1 MRKYLYCLFIIL
13 ITSTL
18 FAQTESKETIKN
30 SKDYYW
36 GESSSEN
43 DKEAEDAALS
53 RLTKQISVTISS
65 TFERTMQETNENLQ
79 ETVQDILKTYSSA
92 TLKNVQ
98 SIRNSSGGMV
108 NVFLYIAKS
117 EVNEIFAERK
127 KLINNIYSN
136 AVDFEQDQNYA
147 GALKSYYFALLLMNS
162 IPEQNIMFND
172 KSLTTE
178 IPYRINT
185 IITNTKFYLV
195 KDTKISDNERELEFL
210 VEVFDKKAN
219 QLDFSF
225 WDGLNQV
232 NVQVMDGDAIFN
244 LIGTSSQFDKLD
256 VNIKYSYYECRNE
269 ISVVNELWNVVNRPS
284 FKNTKQVP
292 LKVTE
297 KKEQITEIKKE
308 IISSKDENKVNNSK
322 TTFVEKENKPV
333 LFKGT
338 RELLLIN
345 KDSCKVLNK
354 ISDQTEKLISIFER
368 GSSKSVNSM
377 FPNDDFIRNKI
388 TDMMKYNKINI
399 TAGSITADVNKTFTG
414 WELRK
419 IKIVNKYS
427 SLNKQ
432 SPEYMVLDFDD
443 NGNLYDVNF
452 GIMDNLYDKFVEQGT
467 YGNDWGNRQ
476 VIIKFVEKY
485 RTAFLSRNIKMLD
498 SLFADE
504 AVIIVGRVLKKTK
517 MKDIYKYTKLNEDQ
531 PDIRYT
537 QYTKDEYLKNQA
549 NVFKNQKDI
558 FVGYNSFK
566 IMKKNKQD
574 NVYGLSMRQF
584 YQATS
589 YSDEGYLFLLVDFNN
604 EQPQIYVRSWQPQEW
619 NETALIKLSNF
630 NLNKLEK

>member
-210 VEVFDKKAN
+210 VEVFDKKPT
-219 QLDFSF
+219 S
-225 WDGLNQV
+225 
-232 NVQVMDGDAIFN
+232 
-244 LIGTSSQFDKLD
+244 LILVFGW
-256 VNIKYSYYECRNE
+256 IK
-269 ISVVNELWNVVNRPS
+269 
-284 FKNTKQVP
+284 
-292 LKVTE
+292 
-297 KKEQITEIKKE
+297 
-308 IISSKDENKVNNSK
+308 SSKCTGD
-322 TTFVEKENKPV
+322 
-333 LFKGT
+333 GW
-338 RELLLIN
+338 R
-345 KDSCKVLNK
+345 C
-354 ISDQTEKLISIFER
+354 
-368 GSSKSVNSM
+368 
-377 FPNDDFIRNKI
+377 DF
-388 TDMMKYNKINI
+388 
-399 TAGSITADVNKTFTG
+399 
-414 WELRK
+414 
-419 IKIVNKYS
+419 
-427 SLNKQ
+427 
-432 SPEYMVLDFDD
+432 
-443 NGNLYDVNF
+443 
-452 GIMDNLYDKFVEQGT
+452 
-467 YGNDWGNRQ
+467 
-476 VIIKFVEKY
+476 
-485 RTAFLSRNIKMLD
+485 
-498 SLFADE
+498 
-504 AVIIVGRVLKKTK
+504 
-517 MKDIYKYTKLNEDQ
+517 
-531 PDIRYT
+531 
-537 QYTKDEYLKNQA
+537 
-549 NVFKNQKDI
+549 
-558 FVGYNSFK
+558 
-566 IMKKNKQD
+566 
-574 NVYGLSMRQF
+574 
-584 YQATS
+584 
-589 YSDEGYLFLLVDFNN
+589 
-604 EQPQIYVRSWQPQEW
+604 
-619 NETALIKLSNF
+619 
-630 NLNKLEK
+630 